1 MTAPE
6 DSWLHLQVQ
15 SRVVKTKNTQSKAK
29 RKQNINNTMANNRL
43 SPRTVAALNHLRR
56 LKPLDGYAAE
66 SYSYFGKN
74 LIRLKRRNIPL
85 KDEGFLDIWLINSR
99 VIGIQILTSSGSV
112 GRGVVLVN
120 EDGTPCTRNDSPI
133 TVNMADALTA
143 NNNSASGASSST
155 RRNSSSGSAAAY
167 NNAQPTNPLSN
178 IDNENLLQY
187 GIMGLAA
194 LVVLK
199 IVVNALSN
207 LAFLLLPLLY
217 FYASGN
223 CPSPESFDAKKE
235 LKRVMRGAHLPE
247 EQQPKG
253 WLEQKLNRLAASVS
267 TELATSLGYEV
278 RMTDYFGVARLSAV
292 KVPVAGCEF
301 YWIGIFNRWQ
311 YIGQR
316 ELRNNND

>member
-1 MTAPE
+1 MTN
-6 DSWLHLQVQ
+6 S
-15 SRVVKTKNTQSKAK
+15 
-29 RKQNINNTMANNRL
+29 RL

-85 KDEGFLDIWLINSR
+85 KDEGFLDICVVNSR

-120 EDGTPCTRNDSPI
+120 EDGNPCTRDDSPI

-143 NNNSASGASSST
+143 NNNSASGASST
-155 RRNSSSGSAAAY
+155 RRNSNTSSAAAY
-167 NNAQPTNPLSN
+167 NASPTNPLSN
-178 IDNENLLQY
+178 IDNDNLLQY
-187 GIMGLAA
+187 GLMGLAA

-199 IVVNALSN
+199 IIVNALSN

-217 FYASGN
+217 FYASAN
-223 CPSPESFDAKKE
+223 CPTSESFDAKKE

-301 YWIGIFNRWQ
+301 YWIGVINRWQ

-316 ELRNNND
+316 ELRD

>member
-1 MTAPE
+1 MT
-6 DSWLHLQVQ
+6 
-15 SRVVKTKNTQSKAK
+15 
-29 RKQNINNTMANNRL
+29 NNRL

-85 KDEGFLDIWLINSR
+85 KDEGFLDICLINSR

-120 EDGTPCTRNDSPI
+120 EDGTPCTKGDAPL
-133 TVNMADALTA
+133 TVKMADALTA
-143 NNNSASGASSST
+143 NNNSASEASST
-155 RRNSSSGSAAAY
+155 RRNSSSSAAAY
-167 NNAQPTNPLSN
+167 NAPPTNNNPLSN

-217 FYASGN
+217 FYASSN
-223 CPSPESFDAKKE
+223 CPSSESFDAKKE

-247 EQQPKG
+247 QQQPKG

-278 RMTDYFGVARLSAV
+278 RMTDYFGVARMSAV
-292 KVPVAGCEF
+292 KVPVVGCEF
-301 YWIGIFNRWQ
+301 YWIGIVNRWQ

>member
-1 MTAPE
+1 MTN
-6 DSWLHLQVQ
+6 S
-15 SRVVKTKNTQSKAK
+15 
-29 RKQNINNTMANNRL
+29 RL

-85 KDEGFLDIWLINSR
+85 KDEGFLDICVVNSR

-120 EDGTPCTRNDSPI
+120 EDGNPCTRDDSPI

-143 NNNSASGASSST
+143 NNNSASGASST
-155 RRNSSSGSAAAY
+155 RRNSNTSSAAAY
-167 NNAQPTNPLSN
+167 NASPTNPLSN
-178 IDNENLLQY
+178 IDNDNLLQY
-187 GIMGLAA
+187 GLIGLAA

-199 IVVNALSN
+199 IIVNALSN

-217 FYASGN
+217 FYASAN
-223 CPSPESFDAKKE
+223 CPTSESFDAKKE

-301 YWIGIFNRWQ
+301 YWIGVINRWQ

-316 ELRNNND
+316 ELRD